1 MEKAIEFIEENRG
14 NDRPW
19 LISLNPYDP
28 HPPLDPPQEYKDK
41 LKVEDMPLPL
51 WKEGELENKPP
62 HQQRDFYIGGQEGQA
77 EPFPELTDYEK
88 REHFRD
94 YYAEIELVDNFSKI
108 KKGV

>member
-1 MEKAIEFIEENRG
+1 
-14 NDRPW
+14 
-19 LISLNPYDP
+19 
-28 HPPLDPPQEYKDK
+28 
-41 LKVEDMPLPL
+41 MPLPL

-94 YYAEIELVDNFSKI
+94 YYAEIELVDDQIWPINGLSGQRAEKEKI
-108 KKGV
+108 Q